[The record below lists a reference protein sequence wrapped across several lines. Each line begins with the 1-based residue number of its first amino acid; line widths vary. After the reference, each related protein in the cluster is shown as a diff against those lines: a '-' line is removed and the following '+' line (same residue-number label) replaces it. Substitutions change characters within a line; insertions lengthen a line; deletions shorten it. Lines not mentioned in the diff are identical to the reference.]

1 MSKSL
6 WGMGLSLLVA
16 AGCSDEGPTLAL
28 RFCTG
33 SGAQLSLA
41 VGSCSV
47 VDPLVTGDSAVF
59 PANTTG
65 SQMEYVLVPFS
76 ASTAPDDSGDFM
88 LQGASAA
95 AAPVAPT
102 VAAMTRS
109 PASPAEEFHLF
120 LRRAERDRV
129 YPVPQSDLA
138 PQAQPAP
145 PEPQAAVTLTPA
157 ASGTIRP
164 FKVCGDLK
172 CDTVPTVRPVL
183 MKIGRHIAI
192 YVDSAA
198 PQPGLT
204 QSDLDALR

>member
-16 AGCSDEGPTLAL
+16 AGCSDEGPTLA
-28 RFCTG
+28 RPFCTG
-33 SGAQLSLA
+33 GGAQLNLA

-76 ASTAPDDSGDFM
+76 ASATPDDSGDFM

-129 YPVPQSDLA
+129 YPVPPRSEERRVGKECRSRWS
-138 PQAQPAP
+138 PY
-145 PEPQAAVTLTPA
+145 
-157 ASGTIRP
+157 
-164 FKVCGDLK
+164 
-172 CDTVPTVRPVL
+172 
-183 MKIGRHIAI
+183 H
-192 YVDSAA
+192 
-198 PQPGLT
+198 
-204 QSDLDALR
+204 